1 VSDPALSLRGFR
13 AATGAFRL
21 SIPALDVAP
30 GEVFILLGRSG
41 TGKTLLLETLAGFH
55 PVEPGSSVR
64 VFGREIAH
72 LPPQVRRM
80 GVIFQDYSL
89 FPHLTVRGNILYGA
103 RHCRIPD
110 AEARLAELTAMLGI
124 ADLLDRPATALS
136 GGQKQR
142 VGLARAL
149 ILRPDVLLFDEPLAA
164 LDPGLRDRLRGELRT
179 LLTDLRQTAVYITH
193 DRSEAFALGD
203 RVGLIEVGPGEG
215 SLLQVGTPDDLF
227 RRPADRRVAELVGM
241 DNLLPATVTGR
252 SADGR
257 LTRVRAGAAEL
268 LSACEPPPG
277 GVPHDGAAV
286 TACLHSDCVFLDRG
300 DAGPPDRENRLPGK
314 VLRRVPLG
322 AVTKVHLDCGCPLI
336 ATLTRGAAEELALA
350 RGDAVTATFRAG
362 SVHLMSAG
370 G

>member
-1 VSDPALSLRGFR
+1 MSDPAVSLRSFR

-21 SIPALDVAP
+21 SIAALDVAP

-55 PVEPGSSVR
+55 PAEPGSSVR
-64 VFGREIAH
+64 VFGREIAD
-72 LPPQVRRM
+72 LPPQARRM

-89 FPHLTVRGNILYGA
+89 FPHLTVRGNVLYGA
-103 RHCRIPD
+103 RHCRVPD

-149 ILRPDVLLFDEPLAA
+149 MLRPDVLLFDEPLAA
-164 LDPGLRDRLRGELRT
+164 LDPRLRDRLRGELRT

-203 RVGLIEVGPGEG
+203 RVGVIEVGESEG

-257 LTRVRAGAAEL
+257 LTRVRAGSAEL
-268 LSACEPPPG
+268 LSAELLSNSPG
-277 GVPHDGAAV
+277 GHDV
-286 TACLHSDCVFLDRG
+286 TACLHSDCVFLDRV

-314 VLRRVPLG
+314 VVRLVPLG

-350 RGDAVTATFRAG
+350 PGDAVTATFRAG